1 MMEIILIRH
10 GKTYGNTLG
19 RYIGTTDEPLCQ
31 EGRERLA
38 AGTYPWVDAVYASP
52 MKRCLETAAIL
63 YPGLVPQVVDQLR
76 ECGFGEFENK
86 NYLELSG
93 NPAYQKW
100 VDSGG
105 TLPFP
110 GGESQEEFKRRCL
123 EGFWKVLER
132 EMFHESGR
140 AEAGKA
146 KGRTPDT
153 HGFQAPLAEEL
164 STGVF
169 RGELPTDTFREQAAA
184 LPPRRIALVVHG
196 GTIMSI
202 LEAYGSPREDF
213 YHWQAKN
220 GEGFSTRLDLP
231 CRGART
237 SSDEGSLEELPQ
249 TYSDGVSAK
258 AYEMREEV
266 RLYEIH
272 AVRPFA
278 GISA

>member
-1 MMEIILIRH
+1 MLEIFFIRH

-19 RYIGTTDEPLCQ
+19 RYIGTTDEPLCR

-38 AGTYPWVDAVYASP
+38 AGTYPKVDAVYASP

-63 YPGLVPQVVDQLR
+63 YPGLTPRVIDQLR
-76 ECGFGEFENK
+76 ECDFGEFENK
-86 NYLELSG
+86 NYLELSS
-93 NPAYQKW
+93 NPAYQEW

-105 TLPFP
+105 ALPFP
-110 GGESQEEFKRRCL
+110 GGESQEAFKKRCQ
-123 EGFWKVLER
+123 EGFLKVLEL
-132 EMFHESGR
+132 ELLHEK
-140 AEAGKA
+140 GKVSP
-146 KGRTPDT
+146 KGTEECIQDT
-153 HGFQAPLAEEL
+153 HGLQASLRDEL

-169 RGELPTDTFREQAAA
+169 REQETV
-184 LPPRRIALVVHG
+184 LQETLHRIALVVHG

-202 LEAYGSPREDF
+202 LEAYGSPRESF

-220 GEGFSTRLDLP
+220 GEGFRALLDLP
-231 CRGART
+231 CRGSGT
-237 SSDEGSLEELPQ
+237 SFEKVSLKRLPKAC
-249 TYSDGVSAK
+249 SDGVSPK

-272 AVRPFA
+272 AVCPFA